1 MHEPSKI
8 IILPLV
14 ILSIFSI
21 GHGYIAKDALIGLG
35 TPIWGGSIFISPDNQ
50 TMVEGELAS
59 TAIKTIPVIGSLIII
74 IIGGQIY
81 SKIGS
86 IHSIKSAIRIYRF
99 FSSKYHVE
107 NIYNSIIV
115 TAVLKLA
122 RVTSNK
128 LDKGILEI
136 LGATGITRQVETQGK
151 QLAAFD
157 SGFVPH
163 LAINI
168 IMGLLMA
175 LSLGEGLIGSE
186 DLIMVT
192 ILSMSTS
199 SGVQRKKG

>member
-1 MHEPSKI
+1 MI
-8 IILPLV
+8 
-14 ILSIFSI
+14 
-21 GHGYIAKDALIGLG
+21 
-35 TPIWGGSIFISPDNQ
+35 
-50 TMVEGELAS
+50 EGEFAS
-59 TAIKTIPVIGSLIII
+59 TAIKTIPIIGSIIMI

-86 IHSIKSAIRIYRF
+86 IHRRQAAIRIYTF
-99 FSSKYHVE
+99 FSSKYHVD

-115 TAVLKLA
+115 TAIFKLA

-128 LDKGILEI
+128 LDKGIFEI

-168 IMGLLMA
+168 IMGLILA

-186 DLIMVT
+186 DIIMIIT
-192 ILSMSTS
+192 LSMSTS